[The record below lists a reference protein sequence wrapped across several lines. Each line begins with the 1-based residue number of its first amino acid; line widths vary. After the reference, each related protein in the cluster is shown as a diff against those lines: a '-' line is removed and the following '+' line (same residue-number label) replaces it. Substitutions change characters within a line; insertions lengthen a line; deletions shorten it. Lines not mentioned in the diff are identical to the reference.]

1 MLGGGVGRGSRGSD
15 GAGLEQGGWLPG
27 VTEEKRQGGEDGKA
41 RLNLTVGLEGGSG
54 EEPGG
59 EGGRGVGGGCLSN
72 WRDQVCLRAEGKAG
86 GTRIW
91 ETEQARGG

>member
-1 MLGGGVGRGSRGSD
+1 MLGGGESGGVARGSD

-54 EEPGG
+54 
-59 EGGRGVGGGCLSN
+59 
-72 WRDQVCLRAEGKAG
+72 
-86 GTRIW
+86 
-91 ETEQARGG
+91 